1 MKFGVRQ
8 ISSVILNSREK
19 LEKIIE
25 KMNAIKQTKKWTL
38 VIFYAFL
45 SLKSKKNQKKPQC
58 VNIFIRKKKAYK
70 KHAVRNS
77 MIFQAPYTQNIVHTK
92 QFQIKR
98 PWSAA
103 YSNTC
108 EK

>member
-45 SLKSKKNQKKPQC
+45 SLKSKTKKQKK
-58 VNIFIRKKKAYK
+58 
-70 KHAVRNS
+70 
-77 MIFQAPYTQNIVHTK
+77 K
-92 QFQIKR
+92 QH
-98 PWSAA
+98 
-103 YSNTC
+103 NM
-108 EK
+108 

>member
-1 MKFGVRQ
+1 MKFGMRQ

-45 SLKSKKNQKKPQC
+45 SLKSKKKPKKTSTMCKHFYQK
-58 VNIFIRKKKAYK
+58 
-70 KHAVRNS
+70 
-77 MIFQAPYTQNIVHTK
+77 
-92 QFQIKR
+92 
-98 PWSAA
+98 
-103 YSNTC
+103 
-108 EK
+108 EEGL

>member
-25 KMNAIKQTKKWTL
+25 KMNAIKWTKKWTL

-45 SLKSKKNQKKPQC
+45 SLKSKKNPKKTSTMWKHFYQK
-58 VNIFIRKKKAYK
+58 
-70 KHAVRNS
+70 
-77 MIFQAPYTQNIVHTK
+77 
-92 QFQIKR
+92 
-98 PWSAA
+98 
-103 YSNTC
+103 
-108 EK
+108 EEGL

>member
-1 MKFGVRQ
+1 MKFGMRQ

-45 SLKSKKNQKKPQC
+45 SLKSKKNPKKPSTMC
-58 VNIFIRKKKAYK
+58 
-70 KHAVRNS
+70 KH
-77 MIFQAPYTQNIVHTK
+77 FHQK
-92 QFQIKR
+92 
-98 PWSAA
+98 
-103 YSNTC
+103 
-108 EK
+108 EEGL

>member
-1 MKFGVRQ
+1 MKFGMRQ

-45 SLKSKKNQKKPQC
+45 SLKSKTKKQKKNSTIC
-58 VNIFIRKKKAYK
+58 
-70 KHAVRNS
+70 KH
-77 MIFQAPYTQNIVHTK
+77 FYQ
-92 QFQIKR
+92 
-98 PWSAA
+98 
-103 YSNTC
+103 
-108 EK
+108 EEEGL